1 MAGVLFRERS
11 KKFEIIDPQRRWP
24 SKDEHGDWR
33 DATTGQGRCGATRA
47 GRDQEGW
54 NPKAFGGILDSWHP
68 ELFENKLLVFKSLR
82 FFFFFF
88 LCFCLFWSLCICI
101 CICACVYVCLCVYNL
116 CVYLRAFETHSTV
129 GIILLHSYPPFLAV
143 LLWPFLNHCGVYSF
157 CPSSTLLFSS
167 GDRSHYSDYM
177 GPMTLLLL
185 SQPLTRPQPWWS
197 VQGEHA
203 VRRHSHSLD
212 ISNVNWQESTSL
224 QSQSPWFVNTKMLT
238 DIGRSL
244 SEQGSKA
251 RGGEVERQRN
261 EW

>member
-88 LCFCLFWSLCICI
+88 FYAFVCSGLCVS
-101 CICACVYVCLCVYNL
+101 VYVYVLVCTCVFV
-116 CVYLRAFETHSTV
+116 CT
-129 GIILLHSYPPFLAV
+129 I
-143 LLWPFLNHCGVYSF
+143 
-157 CPSSTLLFSS
+157 
-167 GDRSHYSDYM
+167 
-177 GPMTLLLL
+177 
-185 SQPLTRPQPWWS
+185 S
-197 VQGEHA
+197 VC
-203 VRRHSHSLD
+203 
-212 ISNVNWQESTSL
+212 I
-224 QSQSPWFVNTKMLT
+224 
-238 DIGRSL
+238 
-244 SEQGSKA
+244 
-251 RGGEVERQRN
+251 
-261 EW
+261 

>member
-88 LCFCLFWSLCICI
+88 FMLLFVLVS
-101 CICACVYVCLCVYNL
+101 VYLYMYMCLCVRVSL
-116 CVYLRAFETHSTV
+116 CV
-129 GIILLHSYPPFLAV
+129 
-143 LLWPFLNHCGVYSF
+143 
-157 CPSSTLLFSS
+157 
-167 GDRSHYSDYM
+167 
-177 GPMTLLLL
+177 
-185 SQPLTRPQPWWS
+185 Q
-197 VQGEHA
+197 
-203 VRRHSHSLD
+203 SLC
-212 ISNVNWQESTSL
+212 VFKSL
-224 QSQSPWFVNTKMLT
+224 
-238 DIGRSL
+238 
-244 SEQGSKA
+244 
-251 RGGEVERQRN
+251 
-261 EW
+261 